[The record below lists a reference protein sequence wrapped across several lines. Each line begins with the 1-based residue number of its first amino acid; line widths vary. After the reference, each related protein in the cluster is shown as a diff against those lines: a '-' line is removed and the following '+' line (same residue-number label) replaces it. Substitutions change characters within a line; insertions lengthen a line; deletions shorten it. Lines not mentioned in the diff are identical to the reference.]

1 MLQYETSEPVS
12 NFFDT
17 LSSNFLSPLILLP
30 TRISNFCSTLI
41 DDIFCNITF
50 NSNISYQAIL
60 HQQSLIIYLCNI
72 DLLLEK
78 HAPLKPLNKQELKFQ
93 QEPWITQGLQIPIK
107 KKEYSFFQIIRCKEG
122 SHKKDLHLKDKSYRN
137 LLSTLLKDSKQQY
150 FTGFFKSNKNDI
162 KKTCYILIY
171 YIYEK

>member
-1 MLQYETSEPVS
+1 M
-12 NFFDT
+12 
-17 LSSNFLSPLILLP
+17 
-30 TRISNFCSTLI
+30 
-41 DDIFCNITF
+41 
-50 NSNISYQAIL
+50 
-60 HQQSLIIYLCNI
+60 IYLCNI

-78 HAPLKPLNKQELKFQ
+78 HAPLKRLNKQELKFQ

-107 KKEYSFFQIIRCKEG
+107 KG

-137 LLSTLLKDSKQQY
+137 LLSTLLKVSKQQY
-150 FTGFFKSNKNDI
+150 FSGFFKSNKNDI

>member
-50 NSNISYQAIL
+50 NSNVSYQAIL

-107 KKEYSFFQIIRCKEG
+107 KG

-150 FTGFFKSNKNDI
+150 FTVFLQK
-162 KKTCYILIY
+162 
-171 YIYEK
+171 